1 MSKQLQTTSVVISVH
16 TEDRWDDILAAVGS
30 CESQTQMPSEIIIV
44 VDYNPTL
51 LRRLVKQFPNHT
63 VIASSQVKGLSGARN
78 TGIAAATSDIVA
90 FLDDDATAPH
100 NWIEVLAGHCGAP
113 NVLGAGSRVDPR
125 WVGRRPRWFPE
136 EFLWVVGCS
145 YRGMPPATSTIR
157 NPMGGAMFMRR
168 MILER
173 IGGFY
178 SVLGRGASARLV
190 TGDETELSI
199 RARKAFPDQVFVFEP
214 AIHTSHTVPAHRVSW
229 KYFRVRCYA
238 EGFSKALIASMLG
251 AEDALS
257 TERAYTFKTLPRGI
271 ARGILDT
278 FLRGDPSGIL
288 RSTAIVLG
296 LSCTVLGYVAGT
308 LQGRLSGIE
317 STKTEV
323 NA

>member
-1 MSKQLQTTSVVISVH
+1 MSKQLQTSVVISVH

-63 VIASSQVKGLSGARN
+63 VIANSRVKGLSGARN
-78 TGIAAATSDIVA
+78 TGIAAANSDIVA

-113 NVLGAGSRVDPR
+113 NVLGAGSRLDPR

-136 EFLWVVGCS
+136 EFMWVFGCT
-145 YRGMPPATSTIR
+145 YRGMPTTTSSIR
-157 NPMGGAMFMRR
+157 NPMGGAMCIRR

-173 IGGFY
+173 VGGFY
-178 SVLGRGASARLV
+178 SALGRGATARFV
-190 TGDETELSI
+190 SCDETELCI
-199 RARKAFPDQVFVFEP
+199 GARKVFPDDKFVFEP
-214 AIHTSHTVPAHRVSW
+214 AISARHTVSVGRVTWS
-229 KYFRVRCYA
+229 YFRSRCYA
-238 EGFSKALIASMLG
+238 EGISKALVVAASG
-251 AEDALS
+251 AEHGLS
-257 TERAYTFKTLPRGI
+257 QERIYTLKTLPRGI

-278 FLRGDPSGIL
+278 LLYADLSGIL
-288 RSTAIVLG
+288 RSAAIMFG
-296 LSCTVLGYVAGT
+296 LSCTVLGYAVGT
-308 LQGRLSGIE
+308 LQCRLGGVE
-317 STKTEV
+317 STKTQV